1 MNLLVKTTALAI
13 LAIGYWVTTSWAQV
27 ACPTTAP
34 PLTGIPTPCPFH
46 PIDPPMSGDVFYCSN
61 PVPAPVPC
69 VTIHIIEFCGGQNP
83 TTTDAS
89 GHYQLFAYCKKGINS
104 GTVTPSNAPRTPGS
118 PGINTIDV
126 VAVQRHFLIIGP
138 PLSGCRLAA
147 ANVNGD
153 SSIDTI
159 DVVAIQRFF
168 LGFSTG
174 TANVGKYQFSP
185 PSRCYINQ
193 SNQDFDT
200 LIFGDVA
207 TPFIY

>member
-1 MNLLVKTTALAI
+1 MNLLVKTTALAV
-13 LAIGYWVTTSWAQV
+13 LAIGYWVTTGWAQV

-34 PLTGIPTPCPFH
+34 ALTGTPTPCPFH
-46 PIDPPMSGDVFYCSN
+46 SIDPPMSGDVFYCSN
-61 PVPAPVPC
+61 PVPAPVYC
-69 VTIHIIEFCGGQNP
+69 VTIHLIAICGGP
-83 TTTDAS
+83 EYTTTDPS
-89 GHYQLFAYCKKGINS
+89 GNYLLSAYCKKGVNS
-104 GTVTPSNAPRTPGS
+104 GTVVPSMAARTPGS
-118 PGINTIDV
+118 QGINTIDV

-147 ANVNGD
+147 ADVNGD

-193 SNQDFDT
+193 SNQNFDT